1 MAKVAR
7 KVKPAKA
14 SKYINIRAGVVFDE
28 NDVGLLGGLRQALAL
43 ERGGPVTISETVR
56 EAIRFRAKRRG
67 ISVEA

>member
-1 MAKVAR
+1 MARIAK

-28 NDVGLLGGLRQALAL
+28 NDVGLLDGLRQALAL
-43 ERGGPVTISETVR
+43 ERGGPVSISETVR
-56 EAIRFRAKRRG
+56 DAIRFRAKRRG